1 MSVTTRKYDIVNI
14 LEENMTILENYKQKL
29 YVKK

>member
-1 MSVTTRKYDIVNI
+1 MSVPIRKYDIVNI
-14 LEENMTILENYKQKL
+14 FEENMTILANNKQKL